1 MSETNNEIRED
12 AVQTCKRLWT
22 TQWEKRCS
30 PWTGHILK
38 CKKCGSEI
46 GSLSGQ
52 LPFCPACGRAATTS
66 AWDILLQ
73 RLNET
78 ESFKQILKENS
89 AML

>member
-1 MSETNNEIRED
+1 MQK
-12 AVQTCKRLWT
+12 AVDNAMGKTMQSVDRPHPEM
-22 TQWEKRCS
+22 Q
-30 PWTGHILK
+30 
-38 CKKCGSEI
+38 KCGSEI